1 MFKIGDFSKLTFVS
15 IRMLRYY
22 DEIGLFKPIK
32 IDNFTNYR
40 YYSAAQIPLLNLI
53 VRLRDMGLKAEE
65 IRFIIQE
72 NDNEKQ
78 LQLLIKKKLELSQ
91 QIHDDELKLQQLT
104 TFITKYNKEET
115 IMKFEAVVK
124 NIPSC
129 TVLAL
134 NAVIPTYS
142 QEGELWGKF
151 MELVGKQNLF
161 ANLKE
166 GGYCYAMFFE
176 EDHKEGVI
184 HIEIGDE
191 VTGLT
196 KEVVGLEVKA
206 LPAIEQALTILVK
219 GPYEVNIQEGFNF
232 AGTWMEENDYDFS
245 GPPRTQYIKGP
256 GDTKDPAEY
265 VTEIQIPI
273 KKRG

>member
-22 DEIGLFKPIK
+22 DEIGLFKPVK
-32 IDNFTNYR
+32 IDTFTNYR
-40 YYSAAQIPLLNLI
+40 YYSATQIPLLNLI

-72 NDNEKQ
+72 NEKEKQ
-78 LQLLIKKKLELSQ
+78 LQLLEKKKLELSL
-91 QIHDDELKLQQLT
+91 QIHDDELRLQQLT

-115 IMKFEAVVK
+115 IMKFEAVIK
-124 NIPSC
+124 DIPSC

-134 NAVIPTYS
+134 NAVIPAYN

-151 MELVGKQNLF
+151 MELVGKQNLY
-161 ANLKE
+161 ANLKQ

-176 EDHKEGVI
+176 EEHKEGEI

-196 KEVVGLEVKA
+196 KAVEGLEVKE
-206 LPAIEQALTILVK
+206 LPSVNQALTVLVK

-232 AGTWMEENDYDFS
+232 AAKWMEENDYEFR
-245 GPPRTQYIKGP
+245 GPSRTAYIKGP
-256 GDTKDPAEY
+256 GECKDPADY

-273 KKRG
+273 TKRG